1 MLSIVVILVK
11 RNKDDMMSSPS
22 GMVSQKDEI
31 YKEKR
36 KQKEQ
41 RYKKITQD
49 IENIDDW
56 ANYSANNGLL
66 KEVERRENSEQTR
79 QDFECIYHHL
89 QEARNF
95 LDQDEL
101 EECVKTTS
109 QARRCYL
116 KALYSTS
123 RRWRFFNLYAGHIWI
138 YLISFLSLILAFYVI
153 NIDEFIMSGMD
164 NITNFA
170 EAAIHATTWGAIGG
184 ILRGLWYL
192 KDKVSERKY
201 KNSFGP
207 YFLSVPFLGAIFGAV
222 VYLIIV
228 AGLLSLGSTEQSGDQ
243 QFPKIN
249 RPLVIIPICA
259 IAGFNWEWV
268 VIIFQRI
275 EEAFSPN
282 KSSTKMAM

>member
-1 MLSIVVILVK
+1 MLVILAK
-11 RNKDDMMSSPS
+11 RNKDDMMSSPGS
-22 GMVSQKDEI
+22 IVSQKEEI

-36 KQKEQ
+36 KHKEQ
-41 RYKKITQD
+41 RYKKLIQD

-56 ANYSANNGLL
+56 ANYSTNNGLL
-66 KEVERRENSEQTR
+66 KEVERRQNPEQTQ
-79 QDFECIYHHL
+79 QDFECIYHKL

-116 KALYSTS
+116 QALYSTS
-123 RRWRFFNLYAGHIWI
+123 RLWRFFTLYAGHIWI
-138 YLISFLSLILAFYVI
+138 YLIGFLSLILAFYVI
-153 NIDEFIMSGMD
+153 NIDEFIMSGSRMD
-164 NITNFA
+164 NIANFA

-228 AGLLSLGSTEQSGDQ
+228 AGLLSLGTGQSGDQ
-243 QFPKIN
+243 QFPQIN

-282 KSSTKMAM
+282 KSSTKMSM